1 MPKNREK
8 GHVTTVDAKKN
19 RKKGHVT
26 TVDAK
31 KTGKKTHN
39 NSSCQ
44 KTGKKD
50 T

>member
-1 MPKNREK
+1 MP
-8 GHVTTVDAKKN
+8 KKN

>member
-1 MPKNREK
+1 MPKNRKK
-8 GHVTTVDAKKN
+8 GQVTPVDAKKN